1 MRKTLFFGILVLGV
15 SLSEG
20 LQAEQIDF
28 TVPEPQAAGCV
39 LGVELVPP
47 AGEQFTP
54 EQEQEMLR
62 GVAERV
68 RLLLPGDAEPRL
80 VRKGEQVFLHLYGEL
95 APESAEKTAARLQH
109 SLNRRVQTCLLA
121 VHPQQEKLFQRAEIV
136 SLITGYELDINVWL
150 ESTRHTPPPRLPH
163 LPDTGDT
170 AGYMLAEQAG
180 VDDRGIIGY
189 IYYIVRAPETA
200 RSEGLLLTN
209 EDVEAV
215 SISAPNLTQ
224 KQDSV
229 RIRFKPEAAP
239 RLHRLT
245 LSAARCKG
253 KMALV
258 SDGSVL
264 AAPSIPAP
272 LSREFILTAANGR
285 DMAYA
290 LLPPLL
296 GEVRL
301 RAIPAQDSR

>member
-1 MRKTLFFGILVLGV
+1 MLKTLFFGALVLGLP
-15 SLSEG
+15 LSEI

-39 LGVELVPP
+39 LGVELVPS
-47 AGEQFTP
+47 AGEQFTA

-80 VRKGEQVFLHLYGEL
+80 VRKGEQVFLHLYGEF
-95 APESAEKTAARLQH
+95 APESAAKTAARLQH

-136 SLITGYELDINVWL
+136 SLIARYELDINVWL
-150 ESTRHTPPPRLPH
+150 ESARHTPPPRLPH

-189 IYYIVRAPETA
+189 NYYIVRAPETA

-209 EDVEAV
+209 EDVETV
-215 SISAPNLTQ
+215 SISAPHLTQ

-229 RIRFKPEAAP
+229 RIRLNAEAAP

-245 LSAARCKG
+245 LTPARNKG
-253 KMALV
+253 KIALV

-264 AAPSIPAP
+264 AAPTIPTP
-272 LSREFILTAANGR
+272 LSREFILTASDGR
-285 DMAYA
+285 DMVYA
-290 LLPPLL
+290 LLPPLP

-301 RAIPAQDSR
+301 RAIPAQGSR

>member
-1 MRKTLFFGILVLGV
+1 MLKTLFFGALVFGV

-28 TVPEPQAAGCV
+28 TVPEPESPACV

-47 AGEQFTP
+47 EGEQFTP
-54 EQEQEMLR
+54 EQERNLLR
-62 GVAERV
+62 GLAERV
-68 RLLLPGDAEPRL
+68 RLLRPGSAEPRF

-121 VHPQQEKLFQRAEIV
+121 VHPQQEKLFQRVEMV
-136 SLITGYELDINVWL
+136 SLITRYELDINVWL
-150 ESTRHTPPPRLPH
+150 ESARHTAPPRLPH

-180 VDDRGIIGY
+180 VDERGIIGY
-189 IYYIVRAPETA
+189 NYFIVRAPEAA
-200 RSEGLLLTN
+200 RCEGVLLTN
-209 EDVEAV
+209 EDVESV
-215 SISAPNLTQ
+215 SIPAADITQ
-224 KQDSV
+224 KQDCV
-229 RIRFKPEAAP
+229 RICLKPEAAP

-245 LSAARCKG
+245 LSAARSGG
-253 KMALV
+253 KIALV

-264 AAPSIPAP
+264 AAPTIPAP

-290 LLPPLL
+290 LLPPLH

-301 RAIPAQDSR
+301 RAISAQGSR